1 MKVCILCCV
10 CVLNRYVFNQLL
22 YCFCSD
28 NVPAYKELQFLN
40 ARFDCD
46 SASPNTDTPTG
57 VTTDVDPVDITDP
70 NQQPSAEPQP
80 LTNAPQGVENTFDT
94 SFTDATT
101 LHTPAANAPTSSK
114 SNSNSLLTVILIVVG
129 AAVACLVCIVLP
141 IVIYVVLAFR
151 RKRSVPKSTKLRDYY
166 DP

>member
-1 MKVCILCCV
+1 MCIQSIIILF
-10 CVLNRYVFNQLL
+10 L
-22 YCFCSD
+22 SG

-46 SASPNTDTPTG
+46 SSSPNTDTPTG
-57 VTTDVDPVDITDP
+57 VATDVDPVDITDS
-70 NQQPSAEPQP
+70 NQQPSAAPQP
-80 LTNAPQGVENTFDT
+80 FTNTPQGVENTFDT

-114 SNSNSLLTVILIVVG
+114 SSSDSLLTVILIVVG
-129 AAVACLVCIVLP
+129 AAVACLVCVVLP
-141 IVIYVVLAFR
+141 IVVYVVLAFR